1 MTIRPAGM
9 TLERALEIA
18 TRTNAPTA
26 TPTRKRA
33 PKTVPTE
40 RADLIRR
47 MHADGAHDGLIA
59 ATLGMQRRS
68 AAQLRRVLGLAPN
81 PGPRPDAFNPVQC
94 RRGHRRTAANQYN
107 ASDGTTRCRD
117 CRRETERGRP
127 RKPRNTTNQKE
138 N

>member
-33 PKTVPTE
+33 PKTVPEE

-47 MHADGAHDGLIA
+47 MHADGAHDGVIA

-68 AAQLRRVLGLAPN
+68 AAQLRRVLELEPN
-81 PGPRPDAFNPVQC
+81 PGPRSDAFNPVRC
-94 RRGHRRTAANQYN
+94 RRGHARTEANQYH
-107 ASDGTTRCRD
+107 ASDGSTRCRD
-117 CRRETERGRP
+117 CRRETERNRP
-127 RKPRNTTNQKE
+127 RKPRNTVTHAD
-138 N
+138 